1 MMLSFKIE
9 GNGPPLLLL
18 HGWGVT
24 YTIWQDLAPLL
35 SPFFRLIMVELP
47 GMGSSPPVNEAQPYY
62 AACAPMIEE
71 VRQALGIEQW
81 AILSYS
87 TGTRAAETYAQRY
100 VSHISR
106 MVFLCPAL
114 VSGWNWLNLRGLVW
128 LDRRWP
134 QVGNWILS
142 GWRLSG
148 LILALGFN
156 GRYHAHTSTWIVEIG
171 AQPVN
176 SLKIALRE
184 LPGGGRAPFALPPL
198 PALFVWGNHDVV
210 MSRPRRPHS
219 HDRFIAA
226 NHSAPMLA
234 APAIARVVLPF
245 LQGQT
250 DA

>member
-24 YTIWQDLAPLL
+24 YTIWRELTPLL

-47 GMGSSPPVNEAQPYY
+47 GMGSSPPADETQSYY
-62 AACAPMIEE
+62 VACAAMVEE
-71 VRQALGIEQW
+71 VRQSLDIAQW
-81 AILSYS
+81 AVLSYS
-87 TGTRAAETYAQRY
+87 TGTRAAEAYAQRY
-100 VSHISR
+100 ASHISQ
-106 MVFLCPAL
+106 MVFLSPAL
-114 VSGWNWLNLRGLVW
+114 VSGWNWLALQGLIW
-128 LDRRWP
+128 LDGRWSP
-134 QVGNWILS
+134 VGTWVLS
-142 GWRLSG
+142 GWRLAG

-156 GRYHAHTSTWIVEIG
+156 GRYHAYTRDWMVEIG
-171 AQPVN
+171 AQAVPG
-176 SLKIALRE
+176 LKTALRD
-184 LPGGGRAPFALPPL
+184 LPDGGRAPFALLPL
-198 PALFVWGNHDVV
+198 PALFVWGNHDIV
-210 MSRPRRPHS
+210 MFRPRRPQP
-219 HDRFIAA
+219 HDCFIAA

>member
-24 YTIWQDLAPLL
+24 YTIWRELTPLL

-47 GMGSSPPVNEAQPYY
+47 GMGSSSPADETQPYY
-62 AACAPMIEE
+62 VACAAMVEE
-71 VRQALGIEQW
+71 VRQSLGLAQW
-81 AILSYS
+81 AVLSYS
-87 TGTRAAETYAQRY
+87 TGTRAAEAYAQCY
-100 VSHISR
+100 ASHISQ

-114 VSGWNWLNLRGLVW
+114 VSGWNWLALRGLIW
-128 LDRRWP
+128 LDNRWP
-134 QVGNWILS
+134 RAGNWTLS
-142 GWRLSG
+142 GWRLAG
-148 LILALGFN
+148 LTLALGFN
-156 GRYHAHTSTWIVEIG
+156 GRYHPYTSTWIVEIG
-171 AQPVN
+171 GQPVN

-184 LPGGGRAPFALPPL
+184 LPDGGRAPFALPL
-198 PALFVWGNHDVV
+198 VPALFVWGNHDIV
-210 MSRPRRPHS
+210 MSRPGRPQP
-219 HDRFIAA
+219 HDCIIAA

-234 APAIARVVLPF
+234 APAIARVILPF